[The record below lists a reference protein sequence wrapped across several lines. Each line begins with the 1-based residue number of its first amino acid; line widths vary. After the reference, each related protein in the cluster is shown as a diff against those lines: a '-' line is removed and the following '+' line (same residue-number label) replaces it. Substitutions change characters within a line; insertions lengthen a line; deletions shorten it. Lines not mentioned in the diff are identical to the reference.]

1 MTYLLNNP
9 ADFAV
14 DALRGYAA
22 AHPGHV
28 MLAHG
33 GVVRSTDTPANQP
46 ALVIGGGSG
55 HYPAFAGWV
64 GPGLAHGAPCG
75 NIFSSPSAS
84 QVYSVARS
92 AENGGGVLLGF
103 GNYAGDVLHFG
114 QAAEKLRA
122 EGVDVRIIRV
132 SDDIAS
138 GPAESHRD
146 RRGIAGDLV
155 VFKIAGAAIAAGADL
170 DEAERVAWKA
180 NDATRSFGVAFDGCT
195 LPGAGEAL
203 FHVADG
209 EMAIGLGIHGEPGI
223 REVPLGT
230 AAEVADVLLDGV
242 LAEEPAR
249 TGAYAGRVAVLLNG
263 LGTVKYEEL
272 FVVYARVAQQ
282 LADKGFTVVGPEVG
296 EHVTSLNMAG
306 LSLSIVFLDDE
317 LEEYWL
323 APADAPAF
331 RRTVGG
337 LPSGPPRTGV
347 HVPGEDP
354 IPDASAESRTSA
366 ARIVQALEMLR
377 ETAAVHEEQFG
388 RLDAVAG
395 DGDHGQGMAYGT
407 RGAAAGGHKAAANG
421 AGART
426 VLLHAGDAWAEE
438 AGGTSGAL
446 WGAVLT
452 AAGGV
457 FDDSRAVDAPAV
469 VEALTAGIE
478 AVVRLGGARPGD
490 KTMVDAALPFRDA
503 LAAEFASTGNLAGSV
518 TKAAA
523 AAREAAEATA
533 GITSRL
539 GRSRILGEKSLGTPD
554 PGAYSFAVLM
564 DALGNFLASPETA
577 PVSSSGTSPAS
588 SPVTSPMTSPEQQ

>member
-14 DALRGYAA
+14 DALRGYTA
-22 AHPGHV
+22 AHPEHV
-28 MLAHG
+28 TLAHG
-33 GVVRSTDTPANQP
+33 GVVRSTETPKNQP

-84 QVYSVARS
+84 QVYSVSRS

-138 GPAESHRD
+138 GPADSHRD

-203 FHVADG
+203 FHVPDG

-223 REVPLGT
+223 REVPMGS
-230 AAEVADVLLDGV
+230 AAEVADLLLDGV
-242 LAEEPAR
+242 LEEEPERAD
-249 TGAYAGRVAVLLNG
+249 GGYSGRVALILNG

-272 FVVYARVAQQ
+272 FVVYARVAEQ
-282 LADKGFTVVGPEVG
+282 LAERGFTVVAPAVG

-306 LSLSIVFLDDE
+306 LSLTVTFLDDE

-323 APADAPAF
+323 APADTPAF
-331 RRTVGG
+331 RRAAAVEA
-337 LPSGPPRTGV
+337 GPQRTGI

-354 IPDASAESRTSA
+354 IPEAAAESRESA
-366 ARIVQALEMLR
+366 ARIVQALELLR
-377 ETAAVHEEQFG
+377 ATAAEHEEHFG
-388 RLDAVAG
+388 RLDAIAG

-407 RGAAAGGHKAAANG
+407 RGAAAAGADAAGKG

-426 VLLHAGDAWAEE
+426 VLLHAGEAWAEE

-446 WGAVLT
+446 WGAALT

-457 FDDSRAVDAPAV
+457 FDDARPVADADV
-469 VEALTAGIE
+469 VQALIAGID
-478 AVVRLGGARPGD
+478 AIVRLGGARPGD

-503 LAAEFASTGNLAGSV
+503 LEAEFAATSDAAGSIL
-518 TKAAA
+518 KAAA
-523 AAREAAEATA
+523 VAREAAEATA
-533 GITSRL
+533 DITSRR

-554 PGAYSFAVLM
+554 PGAYSFSVLM
-564 DALGNFLASPETA
+564 DALGSFLQ
-577 PVSSSGTSPAS
+577 SGPDA
-588 SPVTSPMTSPEQQ
+588 VPEQP

>member
-9 ADFAV
+9 TDFAV
-14 DALRGYAA
+14 DALRGLTAA
-22 AHPGHV
+22 YPEHV

-33 GVVRSTDTPANQP
+33 GVVRSTETPKNQP
-46 ALVIGGGSG
+46 ALVVGGGSG

-64 GPGLAHGAPCG
+64 GPGMAHGAPCG

-103 GNYAGDVLHFG
+103 GHYAGDVLHFG

-138 GPAESHRD
+138 GPADSHRD

-180 NDATRSFGVAFDGCT
+180 NDATRSFGVAFEGCT
-195 LPGAGEAL
+195 LPGADEAL
-203 FHVADG
+203 FHVPEG
-209 EMAIGLGIHGEPGI
+209 EMAIGLGIHGEPGV
-223 REVPLGT
+223 REVPMGT
-230 AAEVADVLLDGV
+230 AAEVADLLLDGV
-242 LAEEPAR
+242 LEEEPER
-249 TGAYAGRVAVLLNG
+249 TGDGYNRRVAVVLNG

-272 FVVYARVAQQ
+272 FVVYGRVAEQ
-282 LADKGFTVVGPEVG
+282 LEERGFEVVAPEVG
-296 EHVTSLNMAG
+296 EHVTSLDMAG
-306 LSLSIVFLDDE
+306 LSLTVVFLDEE
-317 LEEYWL
+317 LEKYWL
-323 APADAPAF
+323 APADTPAF
-331 RRTVGG
+331 RRTAA
-337 LPSGPPRTGV
+337 PEKPAAPARTGI

-354 IPDASAESRTSA
+354 IPEAAEDSRASAGQ
-366 ARIVQALEMLR
+366 IVQALELLR
-377 ETAAVHEEQFG
+377 TTAAAHEDHFG
-388 RLDAVAG
+388 RLDATAG

-407 RGAAAGGHKAAANG
+407 RGAAAAGRDAAARG

-446 WGAVLT
+446 WGAALT

-457 FDDSRAVDAPAV
+457 FDDARGVSAPDV
-469 VEALTAGIE
+469 VQALCAGID
-478 AVVRLGGARPGD
+478 AIVRLGGAQPGD

-503 LAAEFASTGNLAGSV
+503 LAAEFSSTEDLAGSV
-518 TKAAA
+518 LKAAA
-523 AAREAAEATA
+523 VAREAAEATA
-533 GITSRL
+533 DITSRR

-554 PGAYSFAVLM
+554 PGAYSFSVLM
-564 DALGNFLASPETA
+564 DALGGFLQSCSAA
-577 PVSSSGTSPAS
+577 A
-588 SPVTSPMTSPEQQ
+588 PEQS

>member
-1 MTYLLNNP
+1 MTYLLNDP

-22 AHPGHV
+22 AHPDHV

-33 GVVRSTDTPANQP
+33 GVVRSTDTPKNQP

-92 AENGGGVLLGF
+92 AENGGGVILGF

-203 FHVADG
+203 FHVPDG
-209 EMAIGLGIHGEPGI
+209 EMAVGLGIHGEPGI
-223 REVPLGT
+223 REVPMGT
-230 AAEVADVLLDGV
+230 AAEVADLLLDGV
-242 LAEEPAR
+242 LEEEPEQS
-249 TGAYAGRVAVLLNG
+249 GGGYGGRVAVVLNG
-263 LGTVKYEEL
+263 LGTVKHEEL
-272 FVVYARVAQQ
+272 FVVYARVAER
-282 LADKGFTVVGPEVG
+282 LAEKGLTVVAPEVG

-306 LSLSIVFLDDE
+306 LSLSVVFLDDE
-317 LEEYWL
+317 LEELWL
-323 APADAPAF
+323 APADTPAF
-331 RRTVGG
+331 RRTAGA
-337 LPSGPPRTGV
+337 PSGTPRTTV
-347 HVPGEDP
+347 HTPGEDR
-354 IPDASAESRTSA
+354 IPEASTESRNSA
-366 ARIVQALEMLR
+366 AGIVQVLELLR
-377 ETAAVHEEQFG
+377 DTAAEHEEHFG
-388 RLDAVAG
+388 RMDAVAG

-407 RGAAAGGHKAAANG
+407 RGAAAAGSNAAAKG

-446 WGAVLT
+446 WGAALT

-457 FDDSRAVDAPAV
+457 FDDEQAVTAPAIV
-469 VEALTAGIE
+469 AALTAGID
-478 AVVRLGGARPGD
+478 AVVRLGGAEPGD

-503 LAAEFASTGNLAGSV
+503 LAEEFDSTADVAGAV
-518 TKAAA
+518 KKAAA
-523 AAREAAEATA
+523 VAREAAEATA
-533 GITSRL
+533 DITSRR

-554 PGAYSFAVLM
+554 PGAYSFSVLM
-564 DALGNFLASPETA
+564 DALGTFLAS
-577 PVSSSGTSPAS
+577 SPDSAAEK
-588 SPVTSPMTSPEQQ
+588 P

>member
-22 AHPGHV
+22 AHPNHV
-28 MLAHG
+28 MQAHG
-33 GVVRSTDTPANQP
+33 GVVRSTETPANQP

-84 QVYSVARS
+84 QVYSVSRS

-122 EGVDVRIIRV
+122 EGIDVRIIKV

-138 GPAESHRD
+138 GPADSHRD
-146 RRGIAGDLV
+146 RRGIAGDLI
-155 VFKIAGAAIAAGADL
+155 VFKIAGAAIAAGANL

-203 FHVADG
+203 FHVPAG

-223 REVPLGT
+223 REVPMGT
-230 AAEVADVLLDGV
+230 AAEVADLLLHGV
-242 LAEEPAR
+242 LAEEPER
-249 TGAYAGRVAVLLNG
+249 SGSYSGRVSVVLNG

-272 FVVYARVAQQ
+272 FVVYGRVAEQ
-282 LADKGFTVVGPEVG
+282 LSEKGFTVVAPEIG

-317 LEEYWL
+317 LEQYWL
-323 APADAPAF
+323 APADTPAF
-331 RRTVGG
+331 RRAAGAESPV
-337 LPSGPPRTGV
+337 PPRTGV

-354 IPDASAESRTSA
+354 IPESAEESRVSA
-366 ARIVQALEMLR
+366 AGIVQVLEMLR
-377 ETAAVHEEQFG
+377 DTATKHEEHFG

-407 RGAAAGGHKAAANG
+407 RGAADAGREAAARG

-446 WGAVLT
+446 WGAALT

-457 FDDSRAVDAPAV
+457 FDDARAVAAPEI
-469 VEALTAGIE
+469 VEALAAGID
-478 AVVRLGGARPGD
+478 AVIRLGGAKPGD
-490 KTMVDAALPFRDA
+490 KTMVDAALPFREVLEA
-503 LAAEFASTGNLAGSV
+503 QFASTGDLAGSV
-518 TKAAA
+518 KQAAA
-523 AAREAAEATA
+523 AAQEAAEATA

-554 PGAYSFAVLM
+554 PGAHSFSVLM
-564 DALGNFLASPETA
+564 DALADFLGSPSVTA
-577 PVSSSGTSPAS
+577 
-588 SPVTSPMTSPEQQ
+588 

>member
-1 MTYLLNNP
+1 MTYLLNN
-9 ADFAV
+9 AAEFAA

-28 MLAHG
+28 MPAHG
-33 GVVRSTDTPANQP
+33 GVVRSTQTPEGQP

-84 QVYSVARS
+84 QVYSLARS
-92 AENGGGVLLGF
+92 AENGGGVLMGF

-122 EGVDVRIIRV
+122 EGIDVRIIKV

-138 GPAESHRD
+138 GPADSHRD
-146 RRGIAGDLV
+146 RRGIAGDLI

-203 FHVADG
+203 FHVPAG

-223 REVPLGT
+223 REVPMGT
-230 AAEVADVLLDGV
+230 AEEVADLLLDGV
-242 LAEEPAR
+242 LEEEPGR
-249 TGAYAGRVAVLLNG
+249 TGTYSGRISVVLNG

-272 FVVYARVAQQ
+272 FVVYGRVAEQ
-282 LADKGFTVVGPEVG
+282 LAAKGFTVVAPEIG

-306 LSLSIVFLDDE
+306 LSLSVVFLDEE
-317 LEEYWL
+317 LEQYWL
-323 APADAPAF
+323 APADTPAF
-331 RRTVGG
+331 RRTAAGE
-337 LPSGPPRTGV
+337 PAGPPRTSV
-347 HVPGEDP
+347 HVPGQDP
-354 IPDASAESRTSA
+354 IPEAAVESRESA
-366 ARIVQALEMLR
+366 REIVRALEMLR
-377 ETAAVHEEQFG
+377 DTAAEHEEHFG

-407 RGAAAGGHKAAANG
+407 RGAAAAGSDAAGKG

-426 VLLHAGDAWAEE
+426 ALVHAGDAWAEE

-446 WGAVLT
+446 WGAALS
-452 AAGGV
+452 AAGRV
-457 FDDSRAVDAPAV
+457 FDDDRAVDAPRV
-469 VEALTAGIE
+469 VEALEAGID
-478 AVVRLGGARPGD
+478 AIVRLGGAQPGD

-503 LAAEFASTGNLAGSV
+503 LRKEFASTADLAGSV
-518 TKAAA
+518 KKAAA
-523 AAREAAEATA
+523 VAQEAADATA

-539 GRSRILGEKSLGTPD
+539 GRSRILGEKSRGTPD
-554 PGAYSFAVLM
+554 PGAYSFSVLM
-564 DALGNFLASPETA
+564 DALGDFLGNSP
-577 PVSSSGTSPAS
+577 GTP
-588 SPVTSPMTSPEQQ
+588 